1 MKQVV
6 HCGHLIV
13 LITIETLCS
22 IVFLKPIAFKVAKQR
37 GLYRDLV
44 LPNNQA
50 LALTDRLVSLVP
62 RMLFDLGCCQSLIR
76 VGLEDLVDQVD
87 TLRG

>member
-6 HCGHLIV
+6 HCSHLVV
-13 LITIETLCS
+13 LITIEALCR
-22 IVFLKPIAFKVAKQR
+22 IVLLEPIAFKVAKQR

-44 LPNNQA
+44 LPYDQA
-50 LALTDRLVSLVP
+50 LALTDRLISLVP

-76 VGLEDLVDQVD
+76 VCLEDLVDQVD